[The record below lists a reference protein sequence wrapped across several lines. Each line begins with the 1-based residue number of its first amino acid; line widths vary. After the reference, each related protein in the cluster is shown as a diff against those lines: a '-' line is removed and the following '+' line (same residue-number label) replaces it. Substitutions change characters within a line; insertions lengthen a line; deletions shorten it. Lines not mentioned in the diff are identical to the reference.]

1 MIRVCHARKLSC
13 CVSLLT
19 LSCKFIYRD
28 MVMMIWKLVLLA
40 VWARTANASPIG
52 RGVDGRGI
60 EDFNGDEVDS
70 SLALGIG
77 VRTD

>member
-1 MIRVCHARKLSC
+1 
-13 CVSLLT
+13 
-19 LSCKFIYRD
+19 
-28 MVMMIWKLVLLA
+28 MVVMIWELVFMA